1 VYFIV
6 VYGQKMS
13 HFRAIRCSVHTV
25 SYRGSPRLHRMNRRQ
40 IRVPPPSPDR
50 LHTHLNREASFPRTD
65 PVEPTPTG
73 EKMHL
78 QHVYCCRSGGFPSLG
93 SPLSVV
99 ARPRRALSA
108 RPRPPCVCEWSKTQ
122 REHWRA
128 GRAGGHAW
136 TQHGRPREDHIGNE
150 VT

>member
-1 VYFIV
+1 MYFIV

-108 RPRPPCVCEWSKTQ
+108 RPRPS
-122 REHWRA
+122 REWRA
-128 GRAGGHAW
+128 RLDARRVRRMGGGGM
-136 TQHGRPREDHIGNE
+136 HGHSTANGHYDRTEWIF
-150 VT
+150 